1 MEIIGDTIFLKSD
14 PDVFLKERY
23 GKKPNTVRQF
33 DGDEWVKLN
42 DSMKSLKR
50 ITITNNDTFEQFTRK
65 LTDIHQ
71 HFISLLGRDLEEIW
85 IFSWRSVRII
95 DDCIE

>member
-1 MEIIGDTIFLKSD
+1 MDIIGDTIFLKSN

-23 GKKPNTVRQF
+23 GKKPNTIRQF
-33 DGDEWVKLN
+33 DGDEWMKLN
-42 DSMKSLKR
+42 DYIKKLKR

-71 HFISLLGRDLEEIW
+71 HYIEVNLIDVEVW
-85 IFSWRSVRII
+85 IFSWRSVRLI
-95 DDCIE
+95 DDCVE